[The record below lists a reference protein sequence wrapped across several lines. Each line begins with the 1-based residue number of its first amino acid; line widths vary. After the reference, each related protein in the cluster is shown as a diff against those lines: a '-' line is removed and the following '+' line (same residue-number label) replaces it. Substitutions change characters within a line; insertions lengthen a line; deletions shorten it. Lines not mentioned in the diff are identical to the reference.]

1 MAGFQVTTED
11 LAKQEP
17 TTKIIKIPIG
27 RTAVLAD
34 LDKSGVPASLDQIVQ
49 MLNKVEGFDLRDG
62 AAPELRLSVPVPV
75 GRIDNPR
82 IGYDFR
88 SAFEPLVTTEF
99 EQDFGNSRKI
109 AGERTSRRRALRS
122 REMVSG
128 KKSSCP

>member
-88 SAFEPLVTTEF
+88 SAFEPLVTTKF
-99 EQDFGNSRKI
+99 HQNFG
-109 AGERTSRRRALRS
+109 TSHKLPAKTPTRLPS
-122 REMVSG
+122 LPSLE
-128 KKSSCP
+128 